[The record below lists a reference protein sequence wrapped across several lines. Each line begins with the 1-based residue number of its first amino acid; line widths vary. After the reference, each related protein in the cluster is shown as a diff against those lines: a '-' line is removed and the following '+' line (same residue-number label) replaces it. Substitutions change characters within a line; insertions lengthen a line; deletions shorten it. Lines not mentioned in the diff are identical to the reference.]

1 MLLSNEDGWPV
12 NYTVE
17 KSLAGSTWSLGA
29 KAEFGDVILLSI
41 RFSSPRKIKQIR
53 PNVTTD
59 QSGYTRI
66 AELSPIYA
74 AVELA
79 SNSTI
84 SPSSSSTPSTW
95 RQKSHTIDIIA
106 GVLSFAML
114 VYFYGY

>member
-17 KSLAGSTWSLGA
+17 TSLAGSIWSLGA
-29 KAEFGDVILLSI
+29 KAEFSDVILRSI
-41 RFSSPRKIKQIR
+41 RFSSPRNIKQIR
-53 PNVTTD
+53 PNVTAD
-59 QSGYTRI
+59 QSGCTRI

-74 AVELA
+74 AVQLA
-79 SNSTI
+79 SNSTS

-95 RQKSHTIDIIA
+95 QQKSHTIDIIA
-106 GVLSFAML
+106 GVLGLAML